1 MRFLNL
7 NIANRLRLGF
17 GLLLVFIAVI
27 ASVGMQSLNQLH
39 KGTSDLAD
47 GVWPRARQA
56 NIALDNLRGS
66 MGRIG
71 QLVAIDDAA
80 MRAHAT
86 ERLNANIA
94 AMDKALQDLEPLL
107 VTSTGKALL
116 AEAREQRKTYVALV
130 EQVQALVKDGKA
142 DEARALAF
150 GKTYDALQTFAESLR
165 KQVEFQETRFEN
177 TSHDADTV
185 YATALRVI
193 GGVAAVAVL
202 LAIAAAVVITR
213 SVVRPLNRAVD
224 VARTVAAGDLT
235 SRIEVQGK
243 DEAAQMMQALKDMNA
258 SLSTLVLDVRTGS
271 IEIATAA
278 REIATGNLE
287 LSSRTEQQA
296 GALEETASSME
307 EMTSTVRQNA
317 ENAQQANQL
326 AASASDVARR
336 GGQVVARVVE
346 TMGDID
352 QASRKIVEIISVIDG
367 IAFQTNILALNAAV
381 EAARAGEQ
389 GRGFAVVAGEVR
401 TLAQRSAAAA
411 KEIKQLIDDSVA
423 KVSVGSQLVSDAGAT
438 MDEVVTSVQRVT
450 DIVAEISSAS
460 REQEGGIVQI
470 NHAITEMDSVTQ
482 QNAALVEEA
491 AGAAGS
497 LQEQA
502 DRLAQMAAV
511 FKVEMP
517 AAAAAPARKAAL
529 KAAPAQR
536 LPVAAAKPKAAAR
549 TKAAVAEECETF

>member
-17 GLLLVFIAVI
+17 GLLLAFIAVI
-27 ASVGMQSLNQLH
+27 ACVGVYSLNQLH
-39 KGTSDLAD
+39 KGTTELAD

-56 NIALDNLRGS
+56 NIALDNVRGS
-66 MGRIG
+66 IGRIF
-71 QLVAIDDAA
+71 QLVAVDDPAV
-80 MRAHAT
+80 RAQAS

-94 AMDKALQDLEPLL
+94 ATDKALQDLEPLL
-107 VTSTGKALL
+107 VTETGKAAL
-116 AEAREQRKTYVALV
+116 ADAKERRKHYMALV
-130 EQVQALVKDGKA
+130 EQVQALLKDNKTE
-142 DEARALAF
+142 EARALAF
-150 GKTYDALQTFAESLR
+150 GKTYDALQAFAKSLR
-165 KQVEFQETRFEN
+165 KQVEFQEGRFESASN
-177 TSHDADTV
+177 DADAV
-185 YATALRVI
+185 HVTALRIIV
-193 GGVAAVAVL
+193 GMAVTALL

-213 SVVRPLNRAVD
+213 SVVRPLNRAVE

-243 DEAAQMMQALKDMNA
+243 DEAAQMMQALKEMNA
-258 SLSTLVLDVRTGS
+258 SLSSLVSEVRTGS
-271 IEIATAA
+271 DEIATAA

-423 KVSVGSQLVSDAGAT
+423 KVGVGSQLVADAGTT

-460 REQEGGIVQI
+460 REQEGGITQI
-470 NHAITEMDSVTQ
+470 NQAITEMDSVTQ

-511 FKVEMP
+511 FRVEIP
-517 AAAAAPARKAAL
+517 AAAAAPRKAVAA

-536 LPVAAAKPKAAAR
+536 LPVVAAKPKAAA
-549 TKAAVAEECETF
+549 KAAVAEEWETF